1 MYESERAYSVK
12 ESNPSQQGSTGT
24 RHPSAQ
30 NRGGKVTNAATN
42 PLLASLKVGF
52 LGCGNMSQ
60 AMISGMITSQTLKP
74 HHVFASNRS
83 EGKLHKVRDQFGVQI
98 CPNNEELV
106 EGCDVVILGAK
117 PQDLLQSI
125 EPIASCFSQ
134 NQIVISL
141 AAGLRLE
148 TLERYIPQVRWVR
161 AMPNTPSL
169 ISKGVIGY
177 MMNEPEDNLATVI
190 EDLMMPLGIVERVDD
205 EDQFEALMI
214 ACSSGTGFIY
224 ELMMYWSDW
233 LEERGFE
240 PEVARRLTVETFLG
254 TSELAHMHQQTP
266 LQDLQSK
273 VTSKKGITQ
282 AGLESMQEL
291 EVERMIRVSFE
302 KAHIRNQELFK
313 SLK

>member
-12 ESNPSQQGSTGT
+12 EPNQTQQGVADASL
-24 RHPSAQ
+24 Q

-60 AMISGMITSQTLKP
+60 AMISGMIKSQTLKP

-254 TSELAHMHQQTP
+254 TSALAHLQPQTP

-273 VTSKKGITQ
+273 VTSKKGITY

>member
-1 MYESERAYSVK
+1 
-12 ESNPSQQGSTGT
+12 
-24 RHPSAQ
+24 
-30 NRGGKVTNAATN
+30 VTNAATN

-60 AMISGMITSQTLKP
+60 AMIAGLIKSQTLKP

-83 EGKLHKVRDQFGVQI
+83 EGKLHKVQELYGVQI

-106 EGCDVVILGAK
+106 EGSDVVILGAK

-161 AMPNTPSL
+161 VMPNTPSL
-169 ISKGVIGY
+169 ISKGIIGY
-177 MMNEPEDNLATVI
+177 MLNEPEDTLSTVI
-190 EDLMMPLGIVERVDD
+190 EDLMMPLGMVERVDD
-205 EDQFEALMI
+205 EDQFESLMI
-214 ACSSGTGFIY
+214 ACSSGTGFIF

-240 PEVARRLTVETFLG
+240 PEIARRLTVQAFLG
-254 TSELAHMHQQTP
+254 AAELAQFHKLTP
-266 LQDLQSK
+266 LQDLQSR
-273 VTSKKGITQ
+273 VASKKGITQ
-282 AGLESMQEL
+282 AGLDSMQEL

-302 KAHIRNQELFK
+302 KAHIKNQELFK
-313 SLK
+313 SFK